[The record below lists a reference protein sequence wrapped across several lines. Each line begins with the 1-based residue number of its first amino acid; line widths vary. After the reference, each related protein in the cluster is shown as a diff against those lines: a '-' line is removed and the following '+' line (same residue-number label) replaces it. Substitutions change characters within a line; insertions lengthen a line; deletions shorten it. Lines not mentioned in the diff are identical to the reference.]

1 LGEFKFKIFLILTII
16 FIINENNVD
25 YPTPMKGGSVKTKTD
40 LGKKI
45 RKHRERLKLKQA
57 DLATKMGFNSAETI
71 SQMER
76 GDREIKAWELV
87 ELARHL
93 FVSVSDLIGDQAPVQ
108 PPIVMW
114 RQSPDDEKEL
124 REAQFLKRYRQY
136 ALLEQLSGSKI
147 GRPLPQMSV
156 DPDTLNFHT
165 ADQFAFDIR
174 REFNLGDR
182 PAGDIER
189 VLQNVLGI
197 KIWYMEMDEGSAAS
211 TYSELGPAILM
222 NAREAPWR
230 RNFNF
235 AHELFHLI
243 TWESL
248 PPTTISKIPGLWE
261 RLEKAANV
269 FASCLLL
276 PPEPVTVEFKRSLK
290 NASISYSDLIGIAR
304 DFGVS
309 TEALLYRLSNL
320 KLLPPKT
327 VEKVLK
333 DPLFREIDRSTM
345 KECWWYPLEI
355 PERFVR
361 LAFMAYQKGR
371 LSRAKFSEMLDTSLL
386 DLPEVLQEYGLTD
399 QEGFDA
405 EVRAA

>member
-1 LGEFKFKIFLILTII
+1 
-16 FIINENNVD
+16 
-25 YPTPMKGGSVKTKTD
+25 MKTKTD

-93 FVSVSDLIGDQAPVQ
+93 FVSVSDIIGDQAPEE
-108 PPIVMW
+108 PPVIMW
-114 RQSPDDEKEL
+114 RQSPDVEKEIK
-124 REAQFLKRYRQY
+124 EAQFLKRYRQY
-136 ALLEQLSGSKI
+136 ALLEEMSGLKI
-147 GRPLPQMSV
+147 GHPLPQKKI
-156 DPDTLNFHT
+156 DPDTLVFNK
-165 ADQFAFDIR
+165 ADQLAMEIR

-197 KIWYMEMDEGSAAS
+197 KIWYMEMAEGSAAS
-211 TYSELGPAILM
+211 TFSTLGPAILM
-222 NAREAPWR
+222 NAKEAPWR

-248 PPTTISKIPGLWE
+248 PPSTITKIPGLWD
-261 RLEKAANV
+261 RLETVANG

-276 PPEPVTVEFKRSLK
+276 PAESVTVEFNKYVEDGK
-290 NASISYSDLIGIAR
+290 ISYTDLIGISR

-309 TEALLYRLSNL
+309 TEALLYRLLNL
-320 KLLPPKT
+320 RQLTKKS
-327 VEKVLK
+327 VDKVLQ
-333 DPLFREIDRSTM
+333 DPIFREIDRSTM
-345 KECWWYPLEI
+345 KECWWYPPEI

-399 QEGFDA
+399 HEGFDA
-405 EVRAA
+405 EVRTA